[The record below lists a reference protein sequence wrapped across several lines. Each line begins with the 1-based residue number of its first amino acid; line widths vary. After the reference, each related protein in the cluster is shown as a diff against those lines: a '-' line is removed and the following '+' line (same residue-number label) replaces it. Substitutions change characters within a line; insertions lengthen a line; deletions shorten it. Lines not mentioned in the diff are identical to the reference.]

1 MNAAVSPNLRSLE
14 ALHAQISAQNEIGRL
29 LREQLRDLRINR
41 DAWRTQ
47 AETAQHIL
55 VDGRPRRRLF
65 GWSSTIGKVDAL
77 FKRRLLPILFA
88 AVLLIPSNLIPV
100 GQENIEA
107 VFRCLLPA
115 FDQLAVPAEKTGI
128 STFGFV
134 APAYTPEDRDYLIRT
149 IAFEASGEPD
159 DGKAAVAHVI
169 LTRKRSGKWGDT
181 IKDVVTHPGQFESW
195 MTKRAEMESLD
206 VEDHRYRS
214 AAQIADA
221 VLTGRIPDP
230 TTGATHFLN
239 PTIVS
244 QRRGG
249 SLPSW
254 ATGGG
259 LSIGR
264 HKFYTPDAVA
274 WTARVTRPSVISC
287 WSVVSLL
294 RIDSLEDQNP
304 TVR

>member
-1 MNAAVSPNLRSLE
+1 MNAAVSPHLRSLE
-14 ALHAQISAQNEIGRL
+14 ALQAQISVQDEISCL
-29 LREQLRDLRINR
+29 LREQLHDLRINR

-47 AETAQHIL
+47 AQAVQHIL
-55 VDGRPRRRLF
+55 VDGRPRRRLL
-65 GWSSTIGKVDAL
+65 GWTPTIGQVDAL
-77 FKRRLLPILFA
+77 FRHGILLILLA

-100 GQENIEA
+100 NQAHIDA
-107 VFRCLLPA
+107 VLQCLLPA
-115 FDQLAVPAEKTGI
+115 FPQPALPAEKTGI
-128 STFGFV
+128 SKLRFV
-134 APAYTPEDRDYLIRT
+134 APAYTSEDRDYLIKT
-149 IAFEASGEPD
+149 IVFEASGESE

-206 VEDHRYRS
+206 VEDYRYRS

-221 VLTGRIPDP
+221 VLAGKMSDP

-239 PTIVS
+239 PTVVG

-254 ATGGG
+254 ATAGG

-264 HKFYTPDAVA
+264 HTFYAPN
-274 WTARVTRPSVISC
+274 ARWHGRRESRDLP
-287 WSVVSLL
+287 
-294 RIDSLEDQNP
+294 
-304 TVR
+304 

>member
-1 MNAAVSPNLRSLE
+1 MNPAVSPHLRSLE
-14 ALHAQISAQNEIGRL
+14 ALQAQISVQNEIGCL
-29 LREQLRDLRINR
+29 LREHLHDLRMNR

-47 AETAQHIL
+47 AQAVQHIL
-55 VDGRPRRRLF
+55 VDGRPRRR

-77 FKRRLLPILFA
+77 FKRCFLLILLA

-100 GQENIEA
+100 GQAHIDA
-107 VFRCLLPA
+107 VLRCLLPA
-115 FDQLAVPAEKTGI
+115 LQQLALPAEKTGI
-128 STFGFV
+128 SKLRFV
-134 APAYTPEDRDYLIRT
+134 APTYTSEERDYLIRT
-149 IAFEASGEPD
+149 IAFEASGESD

-181 IKDVVTHPGQFESW
+181 IRDVVTHPGQFESW

-206 VEDHRYRS
+206 VEDYRYRN

-221 VLTGRIPDP
+221 VLAGQMSDP

-239 PTIVS
+239 PTVVR
-244 QRRGG
+244 QRRGS

-254 ATGGG
+254 ATAGG

-264 HKFYTPDAVA
+264 HTFYAPDAVKWA
-274 WTARVTRPSVISC
+274 ARVTRPSVISC
-287 WSVVSLL
+287 WSGVPLL
-294 RIDSLEDQNP
+294 PN
-304 TVR
+304 

>member
-1 MNAAVSPNLRSLE
+1 MNAAVSPHLRSLG
-14 ALHAQISAQNEIGRL
+14 ALQAQISAQNEISCV
-29 LREQLRDLRINR
+29 LREQLHDLRINR

-47 AETAQHIL
+47 AEAAQHIL
-55 VDGRPRRRLF
+55 VDGRPRRR
-65 GWSSTIGKVDAL
+65 GWGSTIAKFDAL
-77 FKRRLLPILFA
+77 FKRSLLLILLA

-100 GQENIEA
+100 SQENIEA

-115 FDQLAVPAEKTGI
+115 FHQLALPAEKTGI
-128 STFGFV
+128 STLRFIS
-134 APAYTPEDRDYLIRT
+134 PTYTSEDRDYLIRT
-149 IAFEASGEPD
+149 IAFEASGESD

-181 IKDVVTHPGQFESW
+181 IKDVVTHPWQFESW

-206 VEDHRYRS
+206 VEDYRYRR

-221 VLTGRIPDP
+221 VLSGQISDP

-239 PTIVS
+239 PTVVRE
-244 QRRGG
+244 RRGT

-264 HKFYTPDAVA
+264 HTFYAPDAVA
-274 WTARVTRPSVISC
+274 WAARVSRPLVISC
-287 WSVVSLL
+287 WPGVPLL
-294 RIDSLEDQNP
+294 PN
-304 TVR
+304 

>member
-1 MNAAVSPNLRSLE
+1 MNLAVSPHLRSLE
-14 ALHAQISAQNEIGRL
+14 ALQAQISAQTEISFL
-29 LREQLRDLRINR
+29 LREQLHDLRINR

-47 AETAQHIL
+47 AEAAQHIL
-55 VDGRPRRRLF
+55 VDGRPRRPLF
-65 GWSSTIGKVDAL
+65 GGSSTIGKVDPL
-77 FKRRLLPILFA
+77 VKRCLPLILLA
-88 AVLLIPSNLIPV
+88 AVLLTPSNLIPFS
-100 GQENIEA
+100 QDNIEA
-107 VFRCLLPA
+107 VFRCLLPP
-115 FDQLAVPAEKTGI
+115 FDQLALPAEKTGI
-128 STFGFV
+128 SNLGFV
-134 APAYTPEDRDYLIRT
+134 APVYTSEDRDYLIRT
-149 IAFEASGEPD
+149 IAFEASGESE

-181 IKDVVTHPGQFESW
+181 IKEVVTHPWQFESW

-206 VEDHRYRS
+206 VEDYRYRS

-221 VLTGRIPDP
+221 VLAGQMPDP

-239 PTIVS
+239 PTVVS

-264 HKFYTPDAVA
+264 HTFYAPDAVA
-274 WTARVTRPSVISC
+274 WAARVTRPSAITC
-287 WSVVSLL
+287 WSLK
-294 RIDSLEDQNP
+294 RN
-304 TVR
+304 

>member
-1 MNAAVSPNLRSLE
+1 MNLAVSPHLRSLE
-14 ALHAQISAQNEIGRL
+14 ALQAQISAQNEISCL
-29 LREQLRDLRINR
+29 LREQLHDFRINR

-47 AETAQHIL
+47 AEASQHIL

-77 FKRRLLPILFA
+77 FKRCLLFA
-88 AVLLIPSNLIPV
+88 AVLLTPSNLIPV
-100 GQENIEA
+100 SQENIEA

-115 FDQLAVPAEKTGI
+115 FDQLALPADNAGI
-128 STFGFV
+128 STVRFV
-134 APAYTPEDRDYLIRT
+134 SPTYTSEERDYLIRT

-159 DGKAAVAHVI
+159 AGKAAVAHVI

-181 IKDVVTHPGQFESW
+181 IKEVVTHPGQFESW

-206 VEDHRYRS
+206 VEDYRYRS

-221 VLTGRIPDP
+221 VLAGQISDP

-239 PTIVS
+239 PTVVR
-244 QRRGG
+244 QRRGT

-264 HKFYTPDAVA
+264 HTFYAPDAVA
-274 WTARVTRPSVISC
+274 RVARVTRPSLISC
-287 WSVVSLL
+287 WSGVPMLA
-294 RIDSLEDQNP
+294 N
-304 TVR
+304 

>member
-1 MNAAVSPNLRSLE
+1 MNAAVSLRSLE
-14 ALHAQISAQNEIGRL
+14 ALQAQISAQNEIGRL
-29 LREQLRDLRINR
+29 LREQLHDVRVNR

-47 AETAQHIL
+47 AEAAQHIL
-55 VDGRPRRRLF
+55 IDGRPRRRLF
-65 GWSSTIGKVDAL
+65 GWSATIGKVDAL
-77 FKRRLLPILFA
+77 FKRCVLLILLA
-88 AVLLIPSNLIPV
+88 AVLLTPSNLIPV
-100 GQENIEA
+100 GQEKIEA
-107 VFRCLLPA
+107 IFRCLLPA

-128 STFGFV
+128 STLGFV
-134 APAYTPEDRDYLIRT
+134 APAHTPEDRDYLIRT

-181 IKDVVTHPGQFESW
+181 IKDVVMHPGQFESW

-206 VEDHRYRS
+206 VEDDRYRN
-214 AAQIADA
+214 AARIADA
-221 VLTGRIPDP
+221 VLTGQMPDP

-239 PTIVS
+239 PTVVQ

-254 ATGGG
+254 ATAGG

-264 HKFYTPDAVA
+264 HTFYAPNAVA
-274 WTARVTRPSVISC
+274 WAARVTGPSVISC
-287 WSVVSLL
+287 WSGVWPLP
-294 RIDSLEDQNP
+294 N
-304 TVR
+304 